1 MNPVNIVIP
10 MAGRGSRFASA
21 GFVQPKPLIPV
32 GGRPMIEWV
41 IRNIRPARPHR
52 FIFIAQA
59 PHLAAHPEVRA
70 TLERLCPGAIFVTT
84 DSVTEGAA
92 CTVLLA
98 RSFIDGDAPLMIAN
112 ADQYVD
118 LPVDDYLARMDRDR
132 LDGLMMTF
140 YSDHP
145 KWSFCRQDPA
155 GLVTEVV
162 EKQVVSNEAT
172 VGIYNFRR
180 GGAFVAAAD
189 AMIARN
195 LRVNNEFYVAPA
207 YNQLIAAGDRVGV
220 ARTGQEYQGMYGL
233 GTPEDLAYF
242 KVTPAYARGR
252 LAAAAEDEPR
262 ALARERTRIM
272 LSFLER
278 GVEPGIRAM
287 TVDAVRDRV
296 RDPGCRALLRAA
308 AEADLATLSWRPA
321 TNGAGEAR
329 WVWPEPS
336 APAGA
341 RALRLRWQDQVLT
354 DLQVES
360 GG

>member
-1 MNPVNIVIP
+1 

-21 GFVQPKPLIPV
+21 GFVQPKPLIPI

-41 IRNIRPARPHR
+41 IGNIRPARPHR

-59 PHLAAHPEVRA
+59 THLAAHPEVRA

-84 DSVTEGAA
+84 DTVTEGAA

-98 RSFIDGDAPLMIAN
+98 RQHIDGDAPLMIAN

-118 LPVDDYLARMDRDR
+118 LPVDDYLARMDQDR
-132 LDGLMMTF
+132 LDGLIMTF

-145 KWSFCRQDPA
+145 KWSFCRINAA

-162 EKQVVSNEAT
+162 EKKVVSNEAT

-189 AMIARN
+189 SMIAQN

-207 YNQLIAAGDRVGV
+207 YNQLITAGDRVGV

-242 KVTPAYARGR
+242 KVTPAYSRGR
-252 LAAAAEDEPR
+252 LTATAEDEPCAIAR
-262 ALARERTRIM
+262 ARIRI
-272 LSFLER
+272 LNGFLER
-278 GVEPGIRAM
+278 GVEPGIHAM
-287 TVDAVRDRV
+287 TIDPVRTRL
-296 RDPGCRALLRAA
+296 RDPACQELLRAA
-308 AEADLATLSWRPA
+308 AEAPLETISRRTASLDLK
-321 TNGAGEAR
+321 EDEFR
-329 WVWPEPS
+329 WVSPPQ
-336 APAGA
+336 PTQPFT
-341 RALRLRWQDQVLT
+341 LKLHLRWREQVLI
-354 DLQVES
+354 DLHHDLK
-360 GG
+360 